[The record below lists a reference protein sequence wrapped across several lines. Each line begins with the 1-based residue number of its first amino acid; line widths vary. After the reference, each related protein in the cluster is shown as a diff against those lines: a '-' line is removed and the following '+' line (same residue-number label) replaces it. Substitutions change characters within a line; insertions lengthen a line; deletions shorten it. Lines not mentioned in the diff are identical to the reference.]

1 MEREFSV
8 VLVKPDGVK
17 RNLTGEII
25 SRLERVGLKMIAC
38 KLVIVD
44 ETVADKHYGYDDQ
57 WFQNVG
63 EKLIEFY
70 KEHGIDPNEEIGTM
84 EPKEV
89 GKMVQKWNVEYL
101 TEGPVLAMIWKG
113 PHAVEIIRKMV
124 GSTYPQQSAPG
135 TIRGDFSFESP
146 LVANSKKRSIRNLIH
161 ASGSIEEAKLE
172 RQLWFKEKEIVK
184 K

>member
-8 VLVKPDGVK
+8 VLIKPDGVE
-17 RNLTGEII
+17 RSLTGEII
-25 SRLERVGLKMIAC
+25 SRLERVGLKMSAC

-44 ETVADKHYGYDDQ
+44 ETVADKHYGYNDQ

-89 GKMVQKWNVEYL
+89 DKMVQ
-101 TEGPVLAMIWKG
+101 
-113 PHAVEIIRKMV
+113 
-124 GSTYPQQSAPG
+124 
-135 TIRGDFSFESP
+135 
-146 LVANSKKRSIRNLIH
+146 
-161 ASGSIEEAKLE
+161 E
-172 RQLWFKEKEIVK
+172 R
-184 K
+184 